1 MKNRKTADKRNLA
14 PDEREERA
22 KEVLRE
28 SGRQLSVL
36 MGNLPGLVFRCQIAP
51 EWTMEFISEGCLEL
65 TGYQPHEL
73 IGDRVVSFGSIIHPD
88 DRSHVWD
95 TIQAV
100 ANQASPYEVEYRIIT
115 KEMKEKWVWERGR
128 CVCSQTVEPAILEG
142 YICDITGR
150 KRAENTLDFLA
161 RSSAGHASGDFFR
174 DLARNISETLDMG
187 FVCIDRLDGDNLTAH
202 TVTVYSNG
210 KFEDNVSYA
219 LKYTPCGEVVGKH
232 VCCFPASIK
241 TLFPNDAVLQQMEAE
256 SYIGVTLWSHDDR
269 PIGLIAVIGARPIS
283 DREQAESLLKLVAE
297 RAAAELER
305 TQAEEDLWETT
316 MRLQESVRAAN
327 VGLWDWDLA
336 TNHVHYSTEW
346 KGQIGYEDAEI
357 GDEFEEWQSRLHPE
371 DLAPTL
377 KKIGDAIAGDGQH
390 YQTEFRFRHK
400 DGSYRWIVAQCSV
413 SRDEKG
419 RAVRVVG
426 SHIDLTEQKQ
436 VTDALRRSEA
446 LLSASQSLARIGGW
460 EWELSSRKMSWTD
473 ETYRIHE
480 LNPGD
485 TPAGSDAHIARSLE
499 CYDESDRPAVL
510 AAFRKCVE
518 KGEPYDLEFPFTTF
532 KGRRLW
538 VRTSAQAVMKD
549 GQVERVTGLITDIT
563 AHKKAEKEREE
574 SLLRAEAASHAK
586 SEFLAVMSHELRSP
600 LNGVLGF
607 AGLLSDTPL
616 KDEQK
621 SFVQTI
627 SSSGE
632 HLLSLVN
639 DILDYASMEHGA
651 MKILD
656 APLALAGLVDIS
668 RQTVTTI
675 AAEKGIGLHT
685 VIAPGVPEQILGDE
699 RRIRQILIN
708 LLNNAVKFTSEGSV
722 VLRIAP
728 AMDGMRRFLDFSV
741 EDSGIG
747 ISPETLARLFQPFT
761 QADSK
766 LNRAYGGTG
775 LGLSISKRLAEA
787 MGGSISVTST
797 PAKGS
802 KFTFRLPS
810 KLSPGTPTPACP
822 DQTSTGP
829 LPGAPV
835 LVVDDLEESR
845 TLVGKVLQQLGYTA
859 EFAKNGNE
867 AVKAFTPGK
876 YSAIL
881 MDLAMPGMDGPDAT
895 RRIREIETAT
905 GSHVPIIALTANV
918 LAGACEQCLAAGMDD
933 FLGKPFTKSG
943 LAAKLQASW

>member
-1 MKNRKTADKRNLA
+1 MKKCKASDKRNLA
-14 PDEREERA
+14 PGDREER
-22 KEVLRE
+22 
-28 SGRQLSVL
+28 
-36 MGNLPGLVFRCQIAP
+36 
-51 EWTMEFISEGCLEL
+51 EGCIG
-65 TGYQPHEL
+65 TGEGGAPGH
-73 IGDRVVSFGSIIHPD
+73 GGSG
-88 DRSHVWD
+88 S
-95 TIQAV
+95 
-100 ANQASPYEVEYRIIT
+100 EIT
-115 KEMKEKWVWERGR
+115 
-128 CVCSQTVEPAILEG
+128 P
-142 YICDITGR
+142 R

-161 RSSAGHASGDFFR
+161 RSSAGPAPGDFFR
-174 DLARNISETLDMG
+174 ELARNISETLDMG

-202 TVTVYSNG
+202 TVAVYSNG
-210 KFEDNVSYA
+210 NFEDNVSYA
-219 LKYTPCGEVVGKH
+219 LKDTPCGEVVGKQ

-241 TLFPNDAVLQQMEAE
+241 TLFPNDVVLQQMEAE
-256 SYIGVTLWSHDDR
+256 SYIGITLWSHDGR

-305 TQAEEDLWETT
+305 TQAEATLWETT

-336 TNHVHYSTEW
+336 TNHVHYSPEW

-357 GDEFEEWQSRLHPE
+357 GDGFEEWQSRVHPE

-377 KKIGDAIAGDGQH
+377 KKIGDAIAGDGH
-390 YQTEFRFRHK
+390 RYQSEFRFRHK

-436 VTDALRRSEA
+436 VTDALRRSEV
-446 LLSASQSLARIGGW
+446 LLNASQRLALIGGW
-460 EWELSSRKMSWTD
+460 EWDLSSRMMSWTV
-473 ETYRIHE
+473 ETYRIHD

-485 TPAGSDAHIARSLE
+485 IPAGSDAHIARSLE

-510 AAFRKCVE
+510 AAFRRCVE
-518 KGEPYDLEFPFTTF
+518 KGEPYDLEFPFTTV

-538 VRTSAQAVMKD
+538 VRTSAHAVTKD
-549 GQVERVTGLITDIT
+549 GKVERVTGLITDIT
-563 AHKKAEKEREE
+563 SRKKAEAEREE
-574 SLLRAEAASHAK
+574 ALLRAEAASHAK

-607 AGLLSDTPL
+607 AGLLSDTGL
-616 KDEQK
+616 NDEQRDY
-621 SFVQTI
+621 VQTI
-627 SSSGE
+627 ASSGE

-639 DILDYASMEHGA
+639 DILDYSSMEHGA
-651 MKILD
+651 MKILE
-656 APLALAGLVDIS
+656 APFALAGLVDTSS
-668 RQTVTTI
+668 RTVTTI
-675 AAEKGIGLHT
+675 AAEKGIGLRSE
-685 VIAPGVPEQILGDE
+685 IAPGVPEQILGDE

-728 AMDGMRRFLDFSV
+728 AMEGMRRFLDFSV

-747 ISPETLARLFQPFT
+747 ISPETLSRLFQPFT

-775 LGLSISKRLAEA
+775 LGLSISKRLAGA

-797 PAKGS
+797 PGKGS
-802 KFTFRLPS
+802 MFTFRLPL
-810 KLSPGTPTPACP
+810 KLSPGKSPPLCREKPGA
-822 DQTSTGP
+822 GP
-829 LPGAPV
+829 PPGAPV

-845 TLVGKVLQQLGYTA
+845 RLAGKVLQQLGYAA
-859 EFAKNGNE
+859 EFAQDGNE
-867 AVKAFTPGK
+867 AVKAFAPGK

-895 RRIREIETAT
+895 RRIREIEAAT

-918 LAGACEQCLAAGMDD
+918 LTGVCEQCLAAGMDD

-943 LAAKLQASW
+943 LAAKLQAS